1 MLCRVM
7 GQLVVG
13 LKPPNGPLGP
23 LSGNPNLAKKHPQ
36 YRQDLKPGCIVTGD
50 FS

>member
-1 MLCRVM
+1 MPCRVM

-13 LKPPNGPLGP
+13 LKPPNGPPGP
-23 LSGNPNLAKKHPQ
+23 LSGNPDLAKKHPQ
-36 YRQDLKPGCIVTGD
+36 YPQVFELGCIVTGD